1 MMRRTLKACAALAAS
16 FFAASIFTV
25 SILAGPAQAAPAAMA
40 GTAVLDCPL
49 RNAPFSAD
57 SPLIDLLLSPEA
69 KAIVSRDMG
78 AALDRA
84 PPRFMGTQTP
94 SFAAILTLRKA
105 AGFFGMPAD
114 AVDRADGELRKLAVT
129 DADRRARCA
138 RYDDDRLEIP
148 AARKTADGK
157 SADGKSAAG
166 APRLLIFEKINGF
179 KDTPG
184 VEAAHALFVD
194 LARENGW
201 SVTSTEKGGA
211 IRAETLR
218 NFDAVIWNNVSGD
231 VLTLTQRKALQ
242 AYLENGGGF
251 LAVHGS
257 AGDPAYFWD
266 WYADTLIGARFAGHP
281 MSPQFQDAK
290 VRLETP
296 SSPLAKGLP
305 AEWTMNDEWY
315 SFTTNPRKAG
325 AKVLATLDENT
336 YAPKG
341 VGGQDLRMGDHP
353 IAWSKCLG
361 KGRMFYSAI
370 GHRPETYSTAEYRT
384 MVKNALAWVS
394 QRKACVAGE

>member
-1 MMRRTLKACAALAAS
+1 
-16 FFAASIFTV
+16 
-25 SILAGPAQAAPAAMA
+25 MA

-49 RNAPFSAD
+49 RDAPFSAD

-148 AARKTADGK
+148 AARKSADGKSAEGKSADGK
-157 SADGKSAAG
+157 SADGKSAGGKSADGKSAGGKSAEGKSAAG

-305 AEWTMNDEWY
+305 AQWTMNDERY
-315 SFTTNPRKAG
+315 SYTTNPRKAG
-325 AKVLATLDENT
+325 AKIQATLDENT

-370 GHRPETYSTAEYRT
+370 GHRPETYSIPEYRT

-394 QRKACVAGE
+394 QREACVAGE

>member
-1 MMRRTLKACAALAAS
+1 
-16 FFAASIFTV
+16 
-25 SILAGPAQAAPAAMA
+25 MA

-49 RNAPFSAD
+49 RDAPFSAD

-148 AARKTADGK
+148 AARKSADGKSAEGKSADGK
-157 SADGKSAAG
+157 SADGKSAGGKSADGKSAGGKSAEGKSAAG

-305 AEWTMNDEWY
+305 AQWTMNDEWY

-325 AKVLATLDENT
+325 AKILATLDENT

-370 GHRPETYSTAEYRT
+370 GHRPETYSIPEYRT

-394 QRKACVAGE
+394 QREACVAGE